1 MATTRQLNHPSLS
14 QALPI
19 LTGCDNN
26 LKQDCVKA
34 GWQAASSKPKP

>member
-1 MATTRQLNHPSLS
+1 
-14 QALPI
+14 LPI

>member
-1 MATTRQLNHPSLS
+1 LNMAKTQQLNHPSLS

-26 LKQDCVKA
+26 FE
-34 GWQAASSKPKP
+34 